1 MIKRILPFIVI
12 AVLGAIS
19 WVIVQ
24 NPPEVKRGAPPQA
37 SRISVETQTLS
48 LAPFKIQVKSYGRVK
63 PRTQST
69 LLPQVS
75 GQIVWLN
82 PDFRAGGFFE
92 QGEELIR
99 LDGRDYKAEVSQA
112 EAALMSARQTLA
124 EERARSAQAAADW
137 KRLGNPGEAPPLV
150 LRKPQLNAAKASVA
164 SAEAA
169 LAVAELNLERTRI
182 RAPYAGRVLDN
193 EVDLGQVVSSGTT
206 LGQIYA
212 VDVLEVRLPLQ
223 DRDLAYLRL
232 PEEYR
237 VEGGEPFQPK
247 VEIRSDLI
255 RPERWQ
261 GRIVQTEG
269 AIDETSRQLHVLAQI
284 DDPYGE
290 KAVDRVPLKV
300 GQYVTALI
308 EGIEVENALLI
319 PNKAIYQGSYV
330 YVVEAGALQ
339 RREIEIAWQDETQA
353 LIKAGLEPGEQLV
366 LTSLGQVVSGT
377 QVRIKGG
384 ETTTVEADDN
394 GNVTGNVPSERGKA
408 GSEFGKPEGDRS

>member
-1 MIKRILPFIVI
+1 MIRRILPIIVI
-12 AVLGAIS
+12 VVLGAIS
-19 WVIVQ
+19 WVIYQ
-24 NPPEVKRGAPPQA
+24 NPPQVERGAPPQV
-37 SRISVETQTLS
+37 SRISVETLTLS
-48 LAPFKIQVKSYGRVK
+48 RAPFRVQVKSYGRIK

-92 QGEELIR
+92 EGEELIR
-99 LDGRDYKAEVSQA
+99 LDSRDYRAEVAQA
-112 EAALMSARQTLA
+112 EAALMSARQVLA
-124 EERARSAQAAADW
+124 EEQARSIQAAADW
-137 KRLGNPGEAPPLV
+137 QRLGNRGEAPPLV
-150 LRKPQLNAAKASVA
+150 LRKPQLNAARASMA

-169 LAVAELNLERTRI
+169 LSIAKLNLERTRI
-182 RAPYAGRVLDN
+182 RAPYAGRVLET

-223 DRDLAYLRL
+223 NRDLAYLRL
-232 PEEYR
+232 PEEFR
-237 VEGGEPFQPK
+237 VEGREPFQPG

-261 GRIVQTEG
+261 GRVVQTEG

-284 DDPYGE
+284 DDPYGA

-308 EGIEVENALLI
+308 DGIEVEEALLI

-330 YVVEAGALQ
+330 YVVEAGVLQ
-339 RREIEIAWQDETQA
+339 RRDIDVAWQDETRA
-353 LIKAGLEPGEQLV
+353 LVGQGLEPGEQLV

-377 QVRIKGG
+377 PVRVKGN
-384 ETTTVEADDN
+384 EA
-394 GNVTGNVPSERGKA
+394 ERTATAIESGR
-408 GSEFGKPEGDRS
+408 EQGDRS

>member
-1 MIKRILPFIVI
+1 MIKRILPLIVI
-12 AVLGAIS
+12 AVLGAVS
-19 WVIVQ
+19 WVIYQ
-24 NPPEVKRGAPPQA
+24 NPPEVQRGAPPQA
-37 SRISVETQTLS
+37 SRTSVETQTL
-48 LAPFKIQVKSYGRVK
+48 ARVPFKIQVKSYGRVK

-92 QGEELIR
+92 SDEELVR
-99 LDGRDYKAEVSQA
+99 LDNRDYKAAVSQS
-112 EAALMSARQTLA
+112 EATLMSARQALA
-124 EERARSAQAAADW
+124 EEEARSAQAAADW
-137 KRLGNPGEAPPLV
+137 KRLGNPGNAPPLV
-150 LRKPQLNAAKASVA
+150 LRKPQLNAAKAAVA

-169 LAVAELNLERTRI
+169 LAIARLNLERTRI
-182 RAPYAGRVLDN
+182 RAPFSGRVLDT
-193 EVDLGQVVSSGTT
+193 EVDLGQVVSSGTV
-206 LGQIYA
+206 LGEIYA

-223 DRDLAYLRL
+223 NRDLAYLRL

-237 VEGGEPFQPK
+237 VKAGESFQPK
-247 VEIRSDLI
+247 VSIYSDLI

-308 EGIEVENALLI
+308 EGIEVPDALLV

-330 YVVEAGALQ
+330 YVVEEGMLQ
-339 RREIEIAWQDETQA
+339 RREIEVAWQDETQA
-353 LIKAGLEPGEQLV
+353 LVAAGLEPGEELV

-377 QVRIKGG
+377 RVRVRGAESGSSSVPAEDAVPQGG
-384 ETTTVEADDN
+384 
-394 GNVTGNVPSERGKA
+394 
-408 GSEFGKPEGDRS
+408 RS

>member
-1 MIKRILPFIVI
+1 MIKRILPVIVI

-19 WVIVQ
+19 WAILQ
-24 NPPEVKRGAPPQA
+24 NPPEVQRGAPPKA
-37 SRISVETQTLS
+37 SKISVHTRLLER
-48 LAPFKIQVKSYGRVK
+48 APFQVQVKSYGRIQ

-99 LDGRDYKAEVSQA
+99 LDSRDYEAAVAQA
-112 EAALMSARQTLA
+112 EASLMSARQALA
-124 EERARSAQAAADW
+124 EEEARSAQAAADW
-137 KRLGNPGEAPPLV
+137 KRLGNAGQAPPLV
-150 LRKPQLNAAKASVA
+150 LRKPQLNAAQAAVVSAQAS
-164 SAEAA
+164 
-169 LAVAELNLERTRI
+169 LATARLNLERTKI
-182 RAPYAGRVLDN
+182 RAPYAGRVL
-193 EVDLGQVVSSGTT
+193 ETAVDLGQVVSSGTT

-223 DRDLAYLRL
+223 NRDLAYLRL

-237 VEGGEPFQPK
+237 VEGREPFQPR

-255 RPERWQ
+255 RPEQWQ

-269 AIDETSRQLHVLAQI
+269 AIDETSRQLHVLAQV

-308 EGIEVENALLI
+308 DGIEIEDALLI
-319 PNKAIYQGSYV
+319 PNRAIYQGSYV
-330 YVVEAGALQ
+330 YVVEAGLLQ
-339 RREIEIAWQDETQA
+339 RREIEIAWQDDNRA
-353 LIKAGLEPGEQLV
+353 LIASGLEAGDQLV
-366 LTSLGQVVSGT
+366 LTSLGQVISGT
-377 QVRIKGG
+377 PVRIREPAPAAPSAGRNPAEG
-384 ETTTVEADDN
+384 E
-394 GNVTGNVPSERGKA
+394 PS
-408 GSEFGKPEGDRS
+408 

>member
-1 MIKRILPFIVI
+1 MIKRILPVVVI
-12 AVLGAIS
+12 AVLGMIS
-19 WVIVQ
+19 WVIYQ
-24 NPPEVKRGAPPQA
+24 NPPQVQRGTPPQV
-37 SRISVETQTLS
+37 SRISVETQTLM
-48 LAPFKIQVKSYGRVK
+48 LAPFKVQVKSYGRVK

-99 LDGRDYKAEVSQA
+99 LDSRDYTAEVSQA
-112 EAALMSARQTLA
+112 EAALMNARQTLA
-124 EERARSAQAAADW
+124 EELARSAQAAADW
-137 KRLGNPGEAPPLV
+137 KRLGNSGEAPPLV
-150 LRKPQLNAAKASVA
+150 LRKPQLNAAKSAVA

-169 LAVAELNLERTRI
+169 LAVARLNLERTRI
-182 RAPYAGRVLDN
+182 RAPYAGRVLET

-223 DRDLAYLRL
+223 NRDLAYLRL

-237 VEGGEPFQPK
+237 VEGSEPFQPR

-255 RPERWQ
+255 RPELWQ

-308 EGIEVENALLI
+308 EGVVVEDALLI
-319 PNKAIYQGSYV
+319 PNRAIYQGSYV

-339 RREIEIAWQDETQA
+339 RREIDIAWQDETRA
-353 LIKAGLEPGEQLV
+353 LVRSGLETGEQLV

-377 QVRIKGG
+377 RVRVKGG
-384 ETTTVEADDN
+384 EAANAEAGDRSVAVD
-394 GNVTGNVPSERGKA
+394 KA
-408 GSEFGKPEGDRS
+408 EGDRS

>member
-12 AVLGAIS
+12 AVLGAVS
-19 WVIVQ
+19 WVILQ
-24 NPPEVKRGAPPQA
+24 NPPEVQRGAPPQA
-37 SRISVETQTLS
+37 SKISVNTQLIER
-48 LAPFKIQVKSYGRVK
+48 APFQVQVKSYGRVQ

-99 LDGRDYKAEVSQA
+99 IDSRDYEAEVAQA
-112 EAALMSARQTLA
+112 EATLMSARQALA
-124 EERARSAQAAADW
+124 EEEARSAQAAADW
-137 KRLGNPGEAPPLV
+137 QRLGNAGEAPPLV
-150 LRKPQLNAAKASVA
+150 LRKPQLNAARASVA
-164 SAEAA
+164 SAQAA
-169 LAVAELNLERTRI
+169 LATAKLNLERTRI
-182 RAPYAGRVLDN
+182 RAPYAGRVLDTA
-193 EVDLGQVVSSGTT
+193 VDLGQVISSGTT

-223 DRDLAYLRL
+223 NRDLAYLRL

-237 VEGGEPFQPK
+237 VEGQDAFQPR

-255 RPERWQ
+255 RPEQWQ

-269 AIDETSRQLHVLAQI
+269 AIDETSRQLHVLAQV

-308 EGIEVENALLI
+308 DGIEIEDALLI
-319 PNKAIYQGSYV
+319 PNRAIYQGSYV
-330 YVVEAGALQ
+330 YVVEAGLLQ
-339 RREIEIAWQDETQA
+339 RREIQIAWQDENRA
-353 LIKAGLEPGEQLV
+353 LIASGLEAGDQLV
-366 LTSLGQVVSGT
+366 LTSLGQVISGT
-377 QVRIKGG
+377 PVRVRGEGNADTESAPDSQRAEGG
-384 ETTTVEADDN
+384 Q
-394 GNVTGNVPSERGKA
+394 S
-408 GSEFGKPEGDRS
+408 